1 MASILKFINKLEL
14 GSMFDDHARR
24 VMDEA
29 FRAACEDLSD
39 TGQPS
44 DIYEAVATRIIEAAR
59 SGERD
64 PNKLRDRALT
74 AFGRKR
80 P

>member
-1 MASILKFINKLEL
+1 
-14 GSMFDDHARR
+14 MFDDHARR

-44 DIYEAVATRIIEAAR
+44 DIYEAVATRIIEAA
-59 SGERD
+59 
-64 PNKLRDRALT
+64 
-74 AFGRKR
+74 
-80 P
+80 